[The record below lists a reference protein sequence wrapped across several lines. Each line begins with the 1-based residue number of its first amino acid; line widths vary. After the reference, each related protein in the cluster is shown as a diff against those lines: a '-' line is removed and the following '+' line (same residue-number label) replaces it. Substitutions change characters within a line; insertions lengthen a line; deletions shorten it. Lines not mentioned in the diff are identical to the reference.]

1 MQYWHICCLSMDCIN
16 SYEPSNLQDL
26 RPWSHV
32 CGFSFNWLCWWS
44 FRWCVRVAECT
55 HYVHLIG
62 FSLMRILR
70 CDGWWNDLKQWSHL
84 CRFSP
89 LCANRWILRI
99 SAPVAEWSHIVQ
111 LFLFSSVWVNMKWR
125 FIKLAWPNVLLH
137 CCHTCGFSKEWV
149 RKCILKEHYWQ
160 NNLLHLSHLKI
171 QMAQD
176 TYYHIDS

>member
-1 MQYWHICCLSMDCIN
+1 MS
-16 SYEPSNLQDL
+16 LQTCKTWNIAMH
-26 RPWSHV
+26 WSHV
-32 CGFSFNWLCWWS
+32 CGFSSKWLSWWS
-44 FRWCVRVAECT
+44 FRWCVRVAEYT
-55 HYVHLIG
+55 HYVHLYD
-62 FSLMRILR
+62 FSLLCFLMWVLR

-99 SAPVAEWSHIVQ
+99 SALVAEWSHIVH

-149 RKCILKEHYWQ
+149 RKCILKDIIDKMIYCIL
-160 NNLLHLSHLKI
+160 NGNMCLALSVFWSVIISHFR
-171 QMAQD
+171 
-176 TYYHIDS
+176 